1 MNTIYITD
9 LDHTF
14 LRTDLSISDFTRS
27 VWNERAQHHRL
38 SVATARSFKKT
49 EQFLKDLHVNAPMI
63 LLDGSLIVSE
73 DKKIIDTK
81 FITKELGDAVIDEG
95 IKLGL
100 YPFVLALA
108 DQNLNECF
116 LYPTQGNAYQHKL
129 LTRYTKDDN
138 LIEKGAIRA
147 MDDNFKLVY
156 MGEEAELKHLR
167 HHLRAI
173 FKERLKYILAPEAY
187 MGCYFLTLLHSDADK
202 AHGIR
207 VVSEYLGYDVK
218 DFTVF
223 GDNLNDLGMFQL
235 CGTSVAVSNAHPKLK
250 KHADTVLP
258 HSNDDDAVAKYLQNL
273 GV

>member
-1 MNTIYITD
+1 MNKIYITD

-14 LRTDLSISDFTRS
+14 LRSDLSISDFTRK
-27 VWNERAQHHRL
+27 VWNERTKQHRL

-95 IKLGL
+95 AKLGL

-108 DQNLNECF
+108 DRKLNEAF
-116 LYPTQGNAYQHKL
+116 LYPQQCNAYQHKL
-129 LTRYTKDDN
+129 LKRYTKDDN
-138 LIEKGAIRA
+138 LQKQKEIRA
-147 MDDNFKLVY
+147 MDENFKLVY
-156 MGEEAELKHLR
+156 MGDEAELKNLR
-167 HHLRAI
+167 NRLRAV
-173 FKERLKYILAPEAY
+173 FKEGLKYILAPEAY
-187 MGCYFLTLLHSDADK
+187 MGCYFLTLLHADADK
-202 AHGIR
+202 AHGIK
-207 VVSEYLGYDVK
+207 VVREYLGYEFE

-235 CGTSVAVSNAHPKLK
+235 SGKAVAVSNAHPKLK
-250 KHADTVLP
+250 KHADIVLP
-258 HSNDDDAVAKYLQNL
+258 HSNDDDGVAKYLQSL